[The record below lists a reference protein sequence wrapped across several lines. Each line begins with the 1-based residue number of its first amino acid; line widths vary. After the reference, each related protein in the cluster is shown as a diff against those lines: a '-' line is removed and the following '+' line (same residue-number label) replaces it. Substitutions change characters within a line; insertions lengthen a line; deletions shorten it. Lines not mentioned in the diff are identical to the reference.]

1 MKKQTGFSML
11 EVLVSIIVIMIG
23 ALGMAGIQMLS
34 ISNTEIARYQSLAA
48 LLASSMTAEIQGN
61 GGNGSY
67 WRGAPTG
74 ISVTGGV
81 VTGGPTASTSCGV
94 SCLSSEVAGNALK
107 TWADSIKD
115 VLPAATGTVSC
126 SSTPAICTVRLDWT
140 ENNVAL
146 NNATGTGNNQFSAG
160 KQSAQSYQTVVTVR

>member
-11 EVLVSIIVIMIG
+11 EVLVSLIIIMIG

-74 ISVTGGV
+74 ISVTGGAV
-81 VTGGPTASTSCGV
+81 SGGPTASTSCGV
-94 SCLSSEVAGNALK
+94 GCTSSEVAGNSLQ
-107 TWADSIKD
+107 TWATSIAN
-115 VLPAATGTVSC
+115 VLPTATGTVSC
-126 SSTPAICTVRLDWT
+126 SSTPAICTVRLQWT
-140 ENNVAL
+140 ENNVAV
-146 NNATGTGNNQFSAG
+146 NKITGTETGMFAAG
-160 KQSAQSYQTVVTVR
+160 QQSAQSYQTVVTIR